1 MNNFQRITQ
10 DIKEL
15 IKFLVEI
22 TDYDEKYWK
31 EYLERYDKDNGQK
44 RQI

>member
-31 EYLERYDKDNGQK
+31 EYLERYDKDNGPK
-44 RQI
+44 R